1 VPVIPQS
8 PSRPN
13 PARGREFRRRHMA
26 DTNIE
31 IDETLDLIAS
41 NKVEGTAVYDNE
53 EQRLG
58 TIYNVMIDKVNGQ
71 VEYAVL
77 SFGGLFGLGSNY
89 YPIPWEMLEYDT
101 NLGGYVV
108 DIAKEKLQSAPSYS
122 GENQP
127 TFDRAYGT
135 QIYDYYGLEY
145 PRA

>member
-1 VPVIPQS
+1 
-8 PSRPN
+8 
-13 PARGREFRRRHMA
+13 MA

>member
-1 VPVIPQS
+1 
-8 PSRPN
+8 
-13 PARGREFRRRHMA
+13 MA
-26 DTNIE
+26 DTDIE
-31 IDETLDLIAS
+31 TDETNDLIAS
-41 NKVEGTAVYDNE
+41 NKVEGTAVYDRNQE
-53 EQRLG
+53 RLG

-89 YPIPWEMLEYDT
+89 YPLPWEMLDYDT

-108 DIAKEKLQSAPSYS
+108 DIDKEKLQSAPSYS

-127 TFDRAYGT
+127 AFDRAYGT
-135 QIYDYYGLEY
+135 QVYDYYGLDY